1 MPARTAFLIILLY
14 ATGMTAAQP
23 PAIPGA
29 RLVPVA
35 NGWASNSVNTVI
47 FRKNA
52 LVTYRDTQYIAFYDS
67 ARYVVLGKRAINSTR
82 WQLVT
87 TAYRGNAADAHNCIS
102 IMVDGAGYLH
112 LAWDHHNDPLHY
124 CRSKTPGSLDMGP
137 MQPMTGQLEQRVS
150 YPEFYRLPDG
160 DLLFFYRSGQSG
172 QGNLIINTYNI
183 HTQQWTQLHSNLVDG
198 ENQRSAYWQAC
209 IDRKGVVHL
218 SWVWRESPD
227 VASNHDL
234 CYARSRDGGR
244 TWEKSTGEPYTLPVK
259 AATAE
264 YACTIRPKSELM
276 NQTSMYADSAGHP
289 YIVTYWRDSGTAVPQ
304 YHIVYNN
311 TGRWAV
317 QNTAF
322 RKTAFSLSGAGTKR
336 VPISRPQLVCW
347 PNGRTVAAALL
358 FRDEER
364 GDKVSAAFS
373 ADIQSGRW
381 TLRDFT
387 HMSVGAWEP
396 TYDTELWKEKRRLHL
411 FVQRV
416 EQADSEG
423 KTNTP
428 PQMVQVL
435 ELNTDYGI
443 PGPR

>member
-1 MPARTAFLIILLY
+1 
-14 ATGMTAAQP
+14 MTAE
-23 PAIPGA
+23 
-29 RLVPVA
+29 L
-35 NGWASNSVNTVI
+35 
-47 FRKNA
+47 
-52 LVTYRDTQYIAFYDS
+52 
-67 ARYVVLGKRAINSTR
+67 
-82 WQLVT
+82 
-87 TAYRGNAADAHNCIS
+87 
-102 IMVDGAGYLH
+102 
-112 LAWDHHNDPLHY
+112 
-124 CRSKTPGSLDMGP
+124 
-137 MQPMTGQLEQRVS
+137 PMTGQLEQRVS

-160 DLLFFYRSGQSG
+160 NLLFFYRNGQSG
-172 QGNLIINTYNI
+172 QGNLVINTYDV

-198 ENQRSAYWQAC
+198 ERRRSAYWQAC
-209 IDRKGVVHL
+209 IDRQGTIHL

-234 CYARSRDGGR
+234 CYARSRDGGK
-244 TWEKSTGEPYTLPVK
+244 TWETSTGQPCNLPIK

-264 YACTIRPKSELM
+264 YACRIPSKSELI
-276 NQTSMYADSAGHP
+276 NQTAMYADNTGHP
-289 YIVTYWRDSGTAVPQ
+289 YIATYWRDSGTAVPQ

-311 TGRWAV
+311 TGRWLV
-317 QNTAF
+317 NNTAF

-347 PNGRTVAAALL
+347 QNGRTVAAALL

-373 ADIQSGRW
+373 ADIQSSKW
-381 TLRDFT
+381 ALRDFT
-387 HMSVGAWEP
+387 NTSLGSWEP
-396 TYDTELWKEKRRLHL
+396 TYDTELWKERRLLHL

-435 ELNTDYGI
+435 ELNVDYGV